1 MTIIYRTYAN
11 RITIAEA
18 KRLILE
24 NLPKER
30 HGSVYAS
37 ITPDGVI
44 DWDGPVKVI
53 EFVINQLLSG
63 TLIAA
68 LPIAIFVGLI
78 SFLSPCMLPLVPG
91 YIAYAT
97 GYSTTRGKVFL
108 GSLLFVFG
116 FTALFAS
123 YGLAFGGLG
132 SLISTHEERITFILG
147 LITIAMGGIFLG
159 LFPFAPTLQPK
170 ISTTG
175 GIAGAP
181 VLGFLFGV
189 GWTPCIGPALATVQT
204 LAFTEAS
211 ALRGAILSIG
221 YSIGLGIPFILSGLF
236 LDRSKKVRSFIVRR
250 GVLISRIGGALLILI
265 GLLQLTGIWS
275 DLMIN
280 LRSLISD
287 FVPVI

>member
-1 MTIIYRTYAN
+1 
-11 RITIAEA
+11 
-18 KRLILE
+18 
-24 NLPKER
+24 
-30 HGSVYAS
+30 
-37 ITPDGVI
+37 
-44 DWDGPVKVI
+44 VKSFIVD
-53 EFVINQLLSG
+53 QLASG

-68 LPIAIFVGLI
+68 LPIALFAGLL
-78 SFLSPCMLPLVPG
+78 SFISPCVLPLVPG
-91 YIAYAT
+91 YVAYAT
-97 GYSTTRGKVFL
+97 GFATHKGRVLL
-108 GSLLFVFG
+108 GSTLFVLG
-116 FTALFAS
+116 FTFVFAS

-132 SLISTHEERITFILG
+132 SQIAAHEGVITRVLG
-147 LITIAMGGIFLG
+147 VLTIAMGLIFLG
-159 LFPFAPTLQPK
+159 VFPFAPTLQPR

-181 VLGFLFGV
+181 LLGVLFGI

-221 YSIGLGIPFILSGLF
+221 YSIGLGIPFILSGLY
-236 LDRSKKVRSFIVRR
+236 LDRSKRIRTFIVQR
-250 GVLISRIGGALLILI
+250 GILVSRIGGALLIAI
-265 GLLQLTGIWS
+265 GILQLSGLWS